1 MWMNSFR
8 ITARSARIPALSAPQ
23 VARRG
28 PSRQGRSI
36 GGPPLPRR
44 RRRGRV
50 AAMAPESMA
59 GCLEHIPGGG
69 CVLVVDSAAEP
80 PEAGLACAAAR
91 GTPASINFLVTHARG
106 LVCLVLPPARMR
118 HVGTRLTGPRGGAP
132 PAYGASIEAR
142 QGVSTGISAPDRAT
156 TILAAVAADAPPA
169 DLVMPGHVTPIQ
181 AARGGP
187 LVCAALPEAASDLV
201 RLAGMGPEA
210 VVCSVL
216 GPSGNLA
223 TLAELDALATH
234 HGLPR
239 ISITEVIQMR
249 LRSDTLVRR
258 VAEAMLPLRDG
269 PTFRAIV
276 YDNSVD
282 QHQHMALV
290 LGDVQ
295 GDAEVLVRLHS
306 ECLTGDVFG
315 SERCD
320 CGDQLRQALEA
331 IAVAGRGVLVYLH
344 QEGRGIGLA
353 NKIRAYALQDHG
365 RDTVEANLE
374 LGFREDL
381 RDYGIGAQ
389 ILRDLG
395 VRRVRLLTNN
405 PQKIGGLESY
415 GIDVVARAPLETEP
429 RAGNIGYLRTKQAKL
444 GHLLSG
450 LQRTP

>member
-1 MWMNSFR
+1 
-8 ITARSARIPALSAPQ
+8 
-23 VARRG
+23 
-28 PSRQGRSI
+28 
-36 GGPPLPRR
+36 
-44 RRRGRV
+44 
-50 AAMAPESMA
+50 MAPEEIA
-59 GCLEHIPGGG
+59 GCLAQVRAGGF
-69 CVLVVDSAAEP
+69 VLVVDSATEP
-80 PEAGLACAAAR
+80 PEAVLACAAAR
-91 GTPASINFLVTHARG
+91 ITPDAINFLVTHARG
-106 LVCLVLPPARMR
+106 LVCLVMPPARMR
-118 HVGTRLTGPRGGAP
+118 QLGIPLMGPSTGPV

-142 QGVSTGISAPDRAT
+142 QGVSTGISAADRAT
-156 TILAAVAADAPPA
+156 TVLAAVAPDATPA

-181 AARGGP
+181 ARQGGT
-187 LVCAALPEAASDLV
+187 LVSAGLPEAASDLV
-201 RLAGMGPEA
+201 RLAGAGAEA
-210 VVCSVL
+210 VVCTVL
-216 GPSGNLA
+216 GSTGNLA
-223 TLAELDALATH
+223 SETEIATLARQHTI
-234 HGLPR
+234 PR
-239 ISITEVIQMR
+239 VTITDVIQMR

-258 VAEAMLPLRDG
+258 VAEAMLPVNDG

-276 YDNSVD
+276 YDNSID

-295 GDAEVLVRLHS
+295 GEGEVLVRLHS

-320 CGDQLRQALEA
+320 CGDQLRQALA
-331 IAVAGRGVLVYLH
+331 SITVAGRGVLVYLH

-353 NKIRAYALQDHG
+353 NKIRAYALQDRG
-365 RDTVEANLE
+365 LDTVEANLQ

-415 GIDVVARAPLETEP
+415 GIEVVARAPLEVAP
-429 RAGNIGYLRTKQAKL
+429 HAGNIEYLRTKQAKL

-450 LQRTP
+450 LKKTS